1 MSQAPDV
8 LVSGVGPYRALVS
21 FSCLLQVVGWRI
33 VQEFQEGNI
42 QFPPT
47 FKYDLGSDRYDT
59 SSKKRIPSWTDRIL
73 WRVRCE
79 GGVPGPVAVE
89 QLQYNHVP
97 EVNCS
102 DHKYAQP
109 HPPGTPECVIQ
120 S

>member
-1 MSQAPDV
+1 M
-8 LVSGVGPYRALVS
+8 
-21 FSCLLQVVGWRI
+21 
-33 VQEFQEGNI
+33 QEFQEGNI

>member
-1 MSQAPDV
+1 MQD
-8 LVSGVGPYRALVS
+8 
-21 FSCLLQVVGWRI
+21 
-33 VQEFQEGNI
+33 FQEGSI

-73 WRVRCE
+73 WRQRCE
-79 GGVPGPVAVE
+79 EGSPAPLTVE

-102 DHKYAQP
+102 DHKWVFHYARVHISFP
-109 HPPGTPECVIQ
+109 SACILLHVYVNAEPRFRSPLHGHAWPRCDLE
-120 S
+120 SNA